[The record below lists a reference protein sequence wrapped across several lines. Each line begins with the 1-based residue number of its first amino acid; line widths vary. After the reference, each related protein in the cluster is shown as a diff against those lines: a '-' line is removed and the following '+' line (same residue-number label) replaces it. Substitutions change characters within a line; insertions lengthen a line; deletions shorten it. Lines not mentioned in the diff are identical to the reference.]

1 MGSLA
6 LVYAHVTR
14 IDYIGGTTMRRKT
27 LFLAA
32 LLLAMA
38 VTGCRKK
45 ETIDLST
52 LHTTAAETENQ
63 TEEESSKEP
72 IQLDTESQESAPGTE
87 HKYSVDI
94 SMETY
99 TDGGV
104 FIQYPVL
111 SNLSDP
117 KLQEQINQ
125 LMKENAVSA
134 AKAKGLPAEGSS
146 LTVSASVESSN
157 LKRLVLSY
165 KGELKQGSDTQRI
178 FYSNTIDLEEGKNLQ
193 LSDYADA
200 YTVAGYLASGDY
212 VFAEAPKGDEAAV
225 RAYINGAGRDTDYYY
240 KKLAEADFSETGAF
254 PEYYSFE
261 RQGTIFVS
269 VPVSHELGDYALI
282 KYVPDNK

>member
-1 MGSLA
+1 
-6 LVYAHVTR
+6 
-14 IDYIGGTTMRRKT
+14 MRRKT

-52 LHTTAAETENQ
+52 LHTTAAEAESQ
-63 TEEESSKEP
+63 TEETKKAP
-72 IQLDTESQESAPGTE
+72 IQLDTEHSEPASESAS
-87 HKYSVDI
+87 KNSVAA

-99 TDGGV
+99 TDGGIS
-104 FIQYPVL
+104 IQYPVI
-111 SNLSDP
+111 SNLLDQE
-117 KLQEQINQ
+117 LQDKVNQ
-125 LMKENAVSA
+125 LIKENALSA
-134 AKAKGLPAEGSS
+134 ASAKGLPAEGSS

-165 KGELKQGSDTQRI
+165 KGELTKGSDTERI

-200 YTVAGYLASGDY
+200 YTIAGYLASGDY
-212 VFAEAPKGDEAAV
+212 VFAEAPRGDEAAV
-225 RAYINGAGRDTDYYY
+225 RAYINGSGRNTDYYY
-240 KKLAEADFSETGAF
+240 KKLKEADFSESGTF
-254 PEYYSFE
+254 PEYFSFE
-261 RQGTIFVS
+261 RQGTIFIA
-269 VPVSHELGDYALI
+269 VPVSHPLGDYALI

>member
-1 MGSLA
+1 
-6 LVYAHVTR
+6 
-14 IDYIGGTTMRRKT
+14 MRRKT

-63 TEEESSKEP
+63 SEKEPSKEP
-72 IQLDTESQESAPGTE
+72 IQLDTEHTESSSETE

-104 FIQYPVL
+104 SIQYPVL
-111 SNLSDP
+111 SSLSDQE
-117 KLQEQINQ
+117 LQEKINQ
-125 LMKENAVSA
+125 LIKENAVSA
-134 AKAKGLPAEGSS
+134 AMAKGLPAEGAS

-165 KGELKQGSDTQRI
+165 KGELKKGADTERI
-178 FYSNTIDLEEGKNLQ
+178 FYSNTIDLEEGRNLQ

-200 YTVAGYLASGDY
+200 
-212 VFAEAPKGDEAAV
+212 
-225 RAYINGAGRDTDYYY
+225 
-240 KKLAEADFSETGAF
+240 
-254 PEYYSFE
+254 
-261 RQGTIFVS
+261 
-269 VPVSHELGDYALI
+269 
-282 KYVPDNK
+282 

>member
-1 MGSLA
+1 
-6 LVYAHVTR
+6 
-14 IDYIGGTTMRRKT
+14 MRRKT

-63 TEEESSKEP
+63 SEEEPSKEP
-72 IQLDTESQESAPGTE
+72 IQLDTEHTEASSETE

-104 FIQYPVL
+104 SIQYPVL
-111 SNLSDP
+111 SSLSD
-117 KLQEQINQ
+117 QEPQETINQ
-125 LMKENAVSA
+125 LIKENAVSA
-134 AKAKGLPAEGSS
+134 ARAKGLPAEGAS

-165 KGELKQGSDTQRI
+165 KGELKKGADTERI
-178 FYSNTIDLEEGKNLQ
+178 FYSNTIDLEEGRNLQ

-240 KKLAEADFSETGAF
+240 KKLTEADFSETGAF
-254 PEYYSFE
+254 PEYCSFE